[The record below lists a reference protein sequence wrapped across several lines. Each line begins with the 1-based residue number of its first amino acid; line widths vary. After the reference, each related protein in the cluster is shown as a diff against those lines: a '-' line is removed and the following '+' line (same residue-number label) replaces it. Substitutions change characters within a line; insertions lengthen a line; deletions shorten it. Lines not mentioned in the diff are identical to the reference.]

1 MSGSSRFSELTSVQ
15 AGEIERRLHALGIAE
30 EPSARNSRQNLS
42 GSWPKWK
49 NSAFKPWLLRRIA
62 KRAGQPCIHAA
73 ASRTRAFVILLY
85 LPQ

>member
-49 NSAFKPWLLRRIA
+49 NSAFKPWLL
-62 KRAGQPCIHAA
+62 AGLQSELANPV
-73 ASRTRAFVILLY
+73 FMPP
-85 LPQ
+85 LPEREHS